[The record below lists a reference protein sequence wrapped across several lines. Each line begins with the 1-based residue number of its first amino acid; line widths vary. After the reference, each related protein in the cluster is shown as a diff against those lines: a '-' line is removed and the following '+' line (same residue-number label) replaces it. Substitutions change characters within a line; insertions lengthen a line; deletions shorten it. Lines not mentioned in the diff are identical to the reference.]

1 MDELN
6 RLEKFYAVVHKEYLK
21 ARELARDLEE
31 FQIINDP
38 DEYVETTSDFEE
50 RIGSDDEIAREF
62 EWLDRFTR
70 QTNYRNIPVEWRSSL
85 KNILDMAENLESI
98 PEIEELPSINSVN
111 VEKQDDYYEM
121 KELSV
126 EESMKKNNH
135 MMNKEQ
141 QTAPRRNWRKR
152 LNFLR
157 SLCCVAEQPSS
168 NDDNN
173 NKPDDNDKEEIEIN
187 SFHI

>member
-135 MMNKEQ
+135 MMNKQQ
-141 QTAPRRNWRKR
+141 QTAPQRNWRKR